1 LISELGGELKFER
14 IKNFLNEQKILLI
27 ILVIGIF
34 LAFNSDYFLTFTNI
48 VNIFQTISFEGMI
61 VIGMALLI
69 IIGEIDLSVGSVM
82 AFGAAL
88 SIIFQPYG
96 IFAAIIAGISGGA
109 LVGLINGLITT
120 KLKLPSIAVTLGT
133 MVFISGVVY
142 LLTREHTIKGTNEN
156 FVSISQTEIYHIP
169 MPVIVFIILLIIFEI
184 ILQRTILG
192 RHIFA
197 IGGNATASRFFG
209 IKVDAVRIFCFV
221 ITGFLGGVAGV
232 MLAGKLNVA
241 SGRIGNSTVVFV
253 ITAVLLGG
261 ISMEGGEGSI
271 FKAFQGIL
279 LLGIIN
285 NAMVILKISSFIQEM
300 IRGLL
305 LILIIVIDSISIQ
318 KKKYL

>member
-1 LISELGGELKFER
+1 MKLER
-14 IKNFLNEQKILLI
+14 IRNFLNEQKILII
-27 ILVIGIF
+27 ILVLGIF
-34 LAFNSDYFLTFTNI
+34 LAFNSDYFLTFKNI
-48 VNIFQTISFEGMI
+48 VNIFHTISFEGMI

-69 IIGEIDLSVGSVM
+69 IIGEIDLSVGSVV

-96 IFAAIIAGISGGA
+96 IFTAVIAGIAGGMA
-109 LVGLINGLITT
+109 VGLINGIITT

-133 MVFISGVVY
+133 MVFVSGVVFAI
-142 LLTREHTIKGTNEN
+142 TKEHTIKGTNEN
-156 FVSISQTEIYHIP
+156 FVLITQTELFHIP
-169 MPVIVFIILLIIFEI
+169 MPVIVFIILLVIFEI
-184 ILQRTILG
+184 ILQRTIIG

-197 IGGNATASRFFG
+197 IGGNAVASKFFG
-209 IKVDAVRIFCFV
+209 IKVDLVRIFCFV
-221 ITGFLGGVAGV
+221 TTGFLAGLAGV

-241 SGRIGNSTVVFV
+241 SGRIGEDSAVFV

-271 FKAFQGIL
+271 SKAFQGIL
-279 LLGIIN
+279 LLGVIN

-305 LILIIVIDSISIQ
+305 LILIVVIDAINVE

>member
-1 LISELGGELKFER
+1 MKLEKIR
-14 IKNFLNEQKILLI
+14 NFINEQKILLI
-27 ILVIGIF
+27 ILVLGVF
-34 LAFNSDYFLTFTNI
+34 LAFDSDYFLTFTNI
-48 VNIFQTISFEGMI
+48 VNIFHTISYEGMI

-69 IIGEIDLSVGSVM
+69 IVGEIDLSVGSVM

-96 IFAAIIAGISGGA
+96 ILTAIIAGIAGGITI
-109 LVGLINGLITT
+109 GLINGLITT

-133 MVFISGVVY
+133 MVFVSGVVFAI
-142 LLTREHTIKGTNEN
+142 TKEHTLKGANEN
-156 FVSISQTEIYHIP
+156 FVLITQTELFRIP
-169 MPVIVFIILLIIFEI
+169 MPVIVFIIMIIIFEI
-184 ILQRTILG
+184 ILQRTIIG

-197 IGGNATASRFFG
+197 VGGNAIASKFFG
-209 IKVDAVRIFCFV
+209 IKVDSVRIFCFM
-221 ITGFLGGVAGV
+221 ITGFLAGLAGV

-241 SGRIGNSTVVFV
+241 SGRIGEDSAVFV

-271 FKAFQGIL
+271 SKAFQGIL
-279 LLGIIN
+279 LLGVIN

-305 LILIIVIDSISIQ
+305 LILIVVIDAISVE

>member
-1 LISELGGELKFER
+1 LKLEKIR
-14 IKNFLNEQKILLI
+14 NFINEQKILLI
-27 ILVIGIF
+27 ILVLGVF
-34 LAFNSDYFLTFTNI
+34 LAFDSDYFLTFRNI
-48 VNIFQTISFEGMI
+48 VNIFHTISYEGMI

-69 IIGEIDLSVGSVM
+69 IVGEIDLSVGSVM

-96 IFAAIIAGISGGA
+96 ILTAIIAGIAGGITI
-109 LVGLINGLITT
+109 GLINGLITT

-133 MVFISGVVY
+133 MVFVSGVVFAI
-142 LLTREHTIKGTNEN
+142 TKEHTLKGANEN
-156 FVSISQTEIYHIP
+156 FVLITQTELFRIP
-169 MPVIVFIILLIIFEI
+169 MPVIVFIIMIIIFEI
-184 ILQRTILG
+184 ILQRTIIG

-197 IGGNATASRFFG
+197 VGGNVIASKFFG
-209 IKVDAVRIFCFV
+209 IKVDSVRIFCFM
-221 ITGFLGGVAGV
+221 ITGFLAGLAGV

-241 SGRIGNSTVVFV
+241 SGRIGEDSAVFV

-271 FKAFQGIL
+271 SKAFQGIL
-279 LLGIIN
+279 LLGVIN

-305 LILIIVIDSISIQ
+305 LILIVVIDAISVE

>member
-1 LISELGGELKFER
+1 MKLEK

-27 ILVIGIF
+27 ILILGIY
-34 LAFNSDYFLTFTNI
+34 LAISSDYFLTFTNI
-48 VNIFQTISFEGMI
+48 VNIFKTISFEGMI

-88 SIIFQPYG
+88 SVIFQPYG
-96 IFAAIIAGISGGA
+96 IFTAIIAGVVGGA
-109 LVGLINGLITT
+109 LIGFINGLITT

-133 MVFISGVVY
+133 MVFVSGIVY
-142 LLTREHTIKGTNEN
+142 AMTKEHTIKGVNEN
-156 FVSISQTEIYHIP
+156 FVLITQTEIYHIP
-169 MPVIVFIILLIIFEI
+169 MSVIVFIILLIIFEI
-184 ILQRTILG
+184 ILQRTIIG

-197 IGGNATASRFFG
+197 IGGNATASKFFG

-221 ITGFLGGVAGV
+221 ITGFLGGLAGV

-241 SGRIGNSTVVFV
+241 SGRIGSGTAVFV

-285 NAMVILKISSFIQEM
+285 NAMVIMKISSFIQEM

-305 LILIIVIDSISIQ
+305 LILIIVIGSISIQ

>member
-1 LISELGGELKFER
+1 LKLER
-14 IKNFLNEQKILLI
+14 IRNFLNEQKILII
-27 ILVIGIF
+27 ILVLGIF
-34 LAFNSDYFLTFTNI
+34 LAFNSDYFLTFKNI
-48 VNIFQTISFEGMI
+48 VNIFHTISFEGMI

-69 IIGEIDLSVGSVM
+69 IIGEIDLSVGSVV

-96 IFAAIIAGISGGA
+96 IFTAVIAGIAGGMA
-109 LVGLINGLITT
+109 VGLINGIITT

-133 MVFISGVVY
+133 MVFVSGVVFAI
-142 LLTREHTIKGTNEN
+142 TKEHTIKGTNEN
-156 FVSISQTEIYHIP
+156 FVLITQTELFHIP
-169 MPVIVFIILLIIFEI
+169 MPVIVFIILLVIFEI
-184 ILQRTILG
+184 ILQRTIIG

-197 IGGNATASRFFG
+197 IGGNAVASKFFG
-209 IKVDAVRIFCFV
+209 IKVDLVRIFCFV
-221 ITGFLGGVAGV
+221 TTGFLAGLAGV

-241 SGRIGNSTVVFV
+241 SGRIGEDSAVFV

-271 FKAFQGIL
+271 SKAFQGIL
-279 LLGIIN
+279 LLGVIN

-305 LILIIVIDSISIQ
+305 LILIVVIDAINVE